1 MADLDDFFAKK
12 DKKKS
17 KKPKFLTAEELVKN
31 LEETK
36 RELVKAKKPEPTIQP
51 VDAPTPSA
59 EPEEIPKEPVSLLWL
74 FMYCLLVEMKT
85 ERKKDTLAIIN
96 KN

>member
-36 RELVKAKKPEPTIQP
+36 REIVAKAKKPEQTVVAAVTEI
-51 VDAPTPSA
+51 
-59 EPEEIPKEPVSLLWL
+59 EEKQPKEQQVS
-74 FMYCLLVEMKT
+74 E
-85 ERKKDTLAIIN
+85 
-96 KN
+96 

>member
-36 RELVKAKKPEPTIQP
+36 REIVAKAKKPEPTI
-51 VDAPTPSA
+51 VAAVT
-59 EPEEIPKEPVSLLWL
+59 EIEEKQPKEQQVS
-74 FMYCLLVEMKT
+74 E
-85 ERKKDTLAIIN
+85 
-96 KN
+96 

>member
-1 MADLDDFFAKK
+1 MIFANNMADLDDFFARK

-36 RELVKAKKPEPTIQP
+36 REAVKAKKPEPTVP
-51 VDAPTPSA
+51 AVTTVGDA
-59 EPEEIPKEPVSLLWL
+59 EDKPKEQVSEFNFFLLGL
-74 FMYCLLVEMKT
+74 E
-85 ERKKDTLAIIN
+85 
-96 KN
+96 

>member
-36 RELVKAKKPEPTIQP
+36 REIAKAKKPEPATVP
-51 VDAPTPSA
+51 AVATVGDS
-59 EPEEIPKEPVSLLWL
+59 EEKPKEQVSEKTNCSFIL
-74 FMYCLLVEMKT
+74 FL
-85 ERKKDTLAIIN
+85 RQFKKLTKRII
-96 KN
+96 